1 MGLAQSHLLNS
12 QGKKIDT
19 AKCLLNGSR
28 VLLAAWRTAQ
38 PACSAVAACPA
49 RSTPRRRAW
58 TSPASSACC
67 SAAACPGSPPG
78 SSGGK
83 PGRNTGLKEMIW
95 TTFSALAAALP
106 SSSARWLPRLLR
118 EKDPLKHGT
127 YGTTLSYLVEK
138 ENDIDL

>member
-12 QGKKIDT
+12 QGKKLDT

-28 VLLAAWRTAQ
+28 ELLAAWRTAQ
-38 PACSAVAACPA
+38 RACSAVAACPA
-49 RSTPRRRAW
+49 RSTPTQRAW
-58 TSPASSACC
+58 TSPAS
-67 SAAACPGSPPG
+67 PGWQPG

-106 SSSARWLPRLLR
+106 LSSARWLRRLLR
-118 EKDPLKHGT
+118 ERDPLKHG
-127 YGTTLSYLVEK
+127 TLSYLVEK
-138 ENDIDL
+138 ENDIDLFFDVVFPLKKK